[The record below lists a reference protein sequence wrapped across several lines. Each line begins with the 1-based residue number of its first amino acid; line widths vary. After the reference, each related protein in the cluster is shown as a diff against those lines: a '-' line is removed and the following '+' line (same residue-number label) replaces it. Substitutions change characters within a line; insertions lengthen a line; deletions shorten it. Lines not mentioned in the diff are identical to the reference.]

1 MDADAITNRKYY
13 RDALK
18 ALSDVQ
24 RDYYALNC
32 SLSNFLRVAKNSPYG
47 DITLL
52 AHFARILKA
61 KNSIA
66 SKIESIFE
74 KMNLYCQTEEKRYE
88 IIIRNDSVNQFS
100 YHYNLYLEDNK
111 YNLVPDDINN
121 LKVLDWDRLKEYTWN
136 NKATNPSCW
145 CHTEVS
151 ENEVDEFWIGFYS
164 PSKIEYYFS
173 SYEEMCGY
181 EFDEFY
187 SNESIE
193 NKYDLEI
200 QSKCLKYLNTLLDN
214 KIVSLNRS

>member
-1 MDADAITNRKYY
+1 MDSDAITNRKYY

-18 ALSDVQ
+18 ALSDIQ

-32 SLSNFLRVAKNSPYG
+32 SLSNFLRVAKNAPYG

-52 AHFARILKA
+52 AHFERVLKE
-61 KNSIA
+61 KNSIS
-66 SKIESIFE
+66 SKVESIFD
-74 KMNLYCQTEEKRYE
+74 KMNIYCQTEEKRYE
-88 IIIRNDSVNQFS
+88 IIVRNDSVNQFS
-100 YHYNLYLEDNK
+100 YHYNLHLEDNK
-111 YNLVPDDINN
+111 YNLVPNDINN

-136 NKATNPSCW
+136 NKAINPSCW

-151 ENEVDEFWIGFYS
+151 EGEVDEFWIGFYS

-173 SYEEMCGY
+173 SCEGMCGY

-200 QSKCLKYLNTLLDN
+200 QSKCLQYLNTLLDN
-214 KIVSLNRS
+214 KVVSLNRG

>member
-1 MDADAITNRKYY
+1 MDSDAITNRKYY

-24 RDYYALNC
+24 RDYYTLNC
-32 SLSNFLRVAKNSPYG
+32 SLSNFLRVAKNAPYG

-52 AHFARILKA
+52 AHFERILKE
-61 KNSIA
+61 KNPIS
-66 SKIESIFE
+66 SKVESILD
-74 KMNLYCQTEEKRYE
+74 KMTLYCQTEEKRYE
-88 IIIRNDSVNQFS
+88 IIVRNDSVNQFS
-100 YHYNLYLEDNK
+100 YHYNLHLEDNK
-111 YNLVPDDINN
+111 YNLVPNDINN

-136 NKATNPSCW
+136 NKAINPSCW
-145 CHTEVS
+145 CHAEVS
-151 ENEVDEFWIGFYS
+151 EGEIDEFWIGFYS

-173 SYEEMCGY
+173 SCEGMCGY

-200 QSKCLKYLNTLLDN
+200 QSKCLQYLNTLLDN
-214 KIVSLNRS
+214 KVVSL

>member
-1 MDADAITNRKYY
+1 MDADAITKRKYY

-24 RDYYALNC
+24 RDYYELNC
-32 SLSNFLRVAKNSPYG
+32 SLSKFSSLATTATDI

-52 AHFARILKA
+52 AYFEDISKQ
-61 KNSIA
+61 KNSI
-66 SKIESIFE
+66 SSEIEKAFD
-74 KMNLYCQTEEKRYE
+74 KLMMYCQTEEKRYE
-88 IIIRNDSVNQFS
+88 IIEEKDSVNQFS
-100 YHYNLYLEDNK
+100 YHYNLHLEDNK

-121 LKVLDWDRLKEYTWN
+121 LKVLDWDRLKEYTRN
-136 NKATNPSCW
+136 NKAINPSCW
-145 CHTEVS
+145 CHTEAS
-151 ENEVDEFWIGFYS
+151 EGEIDEFWIGFYS

-173 SYEEMCGY
+173 SCEGMCGY

-200 QSKCLKYLNTLLDN
+200 QSKCLQYLNTLLDN
-214 KIVSLNRS
+214 KVVSLNRG

>member
-1 MDADAITNRKYY
+1 MDSDAITNRKYY

-32 SLSNFLRVAKNSPYG
+32 SLSNFLRAAKNAPYG

-52 AHFARILKA
+52 AHFERILKE
-61 KNSIA
+61 KNSIS
-66 SKIESIFE
+66 SKVESLFD

-88 IIIRNDSVNQFS
+88 IIVRNDSVNQFS
-100 YHYNLYLEDNK
+100 YHYNLHLEDNK
-111 YNLVPDDINN
+111 YNLVPNDINN
-121 LKVLDWDRLKEYTWN
+121 LKVLDWDRLKEYTWH
-136 NKATNPSCW
+136 NKAIKPSCW

-151 ENEVDEFWIGFYS
+151 EDEIDEFWIGFYP

-173 SYEEMCGY
+173 SCEGMCGY

-200 QSKCLKYLNTLLDN
+200 QSKCLQYLNTLLDN
-214 KIVSLNRS
+214 KVVSLNRG

>member
-1 MDADAITNRKYY
+1 MDSDAITNRKYY

-18 ALSDVQ
+18 ALSDIQ

-32 SLSNFLRVAKNSPYG
+32 SLSNFLRVAKNAPYG

-52 AHFARILKA
+52 AHFERILKE
-61 KNSIA
+61 KNSIS
-66 SKIESIFE
+66 SKVESIFD
-74 KMNLYCQTEEKRYE
+74 KMNIYCQTEEKRYE
-88 IIIRNDSVNQFS
+88 IIVRNDSVNQFS
-100 YHYNLYLEDNK
+100 YHYNLHLEDNK
-111 YNLVPDDINN
+111 YNLVPNDINN

-136 NKATNPSCW
+136 NKAINPSCW

-151 ENEVDEFWIGFYS
+151 EGEVDEFWIGFYS

-173 SYEEMCGY
+173 SCEGMCGY

-200 QSKCLKYLNTLLDN
+200 QSKCLQYLNTLLDN
-214 KIVSLNRS
+214 KVVSLNRG